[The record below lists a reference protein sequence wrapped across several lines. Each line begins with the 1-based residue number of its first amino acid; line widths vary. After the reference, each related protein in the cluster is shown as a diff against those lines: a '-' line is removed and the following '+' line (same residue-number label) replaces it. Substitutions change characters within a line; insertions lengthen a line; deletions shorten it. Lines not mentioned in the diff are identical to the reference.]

1 MMRVRD
7 ERGLVGVW
15 FAVLLVVFLG
25 MLALTTDGGLIYVR
39 TRSVQNGNDAAALA
53 AALSCAR
60 GLGGGDAVNSAK
72 TVFTDN
78 TGQSA
83 TPWAFGP
90 TGLNL
95 PSCNTSNGTVTAYYG
110 GTQTLYFAP
119 AIGAPSQATIHRKAK
134 AAWGAAGAYSNV
146 APMMLSANR
155 LSTCRIPNGVAIGA
169 SCGFWFN
176 NGNNGAGKKSPPDLT
191 NAEWGWMDLGHWNV
205 GRYGACPGNSSPPLI
220 ETWLQNGINLQLAN
234 PGPTYDC
241 QGNGNAASLV
251 NPGSVLQQM
260 VNAHQKLAF
269 PVNDPTKQVDSSGN
283 LCPPASGCSV
293 AKYAIIGFAWLQL
306 SGLYKGNTAQAAA
319 ACPGHASDPNARC
332 LVATWQ
338 GFQTT
343 GLQPGGGQNFGLVAV
358 ALTG

>member
-1 MMRVRD
+1 MRVTTIGD

-25 MLALTTDGGLIYVR
+25 MLALTMDGGLIYVR
-39 TRSVQNGNDAAALA
+39 TRSVQNGNDAAALS

-60 GLGGGDAVNSAK
+60 GLGSSDAVSTAQQ
-72 TVFTDN
+72 VFTAN
-78 TGQSA
+78 TGQGA
-83 TPWAFGP
+83 TAWSFGP
-90 TGLNL
+90 SGLDL
-95 PSCNTSNGTVTAYYG
+95 PSCNTSNGKVTAYYG
-110 GTQTLYFAP
+110 GTQTLYFSP
-119 AIGAPSQATIHRKAK
+119 AIGAPSEATIHRKAT

-155 LSTCRIPNGVAIGA
+155 LSTCQIPNGVTMNAPCA
-169 SCGFWFN
+169 FWFN
-176 NGNNGAGKKSPPDLT
+176 NGGGKTAPDLT

-205 GRYGACPGNSSPPLI
+205 GRYGACPGNSNPPDI
-220 ETWLQNGINLQLAN
+220 ETWLANGINLQLAD

-251 NPGSVLQQM
+251 NPGSELQTLVTQQAM
-260 VNAHQKLAF
+260 LAF
-269 PVNDPTKQVDSSGN
+269 PVNDPQQQVDANGN
-283 LCPPASGCSV
+283 LCPPQSGCSV

-306 SGLYKGNTAQAAA
+306 SGLYKGNTPEAAA
-319 ACPGHASDPNARC
+319 ACPGHPSDPNARC
-332 LVATWQ
+332 LVTKWK

-343 GLQPGGGQNFGLVAV
+343 GLQPGGGQNFGLVSV